1 MEMAERRLHY
11 TANIDELLGIW
22 CVFIVDMLIS
32 LHPHIK
38 LFCTIYMHQFEWL
51 SEIRGYILKFASER
65 AVLPQGG
72 LPILMEAMESF
83 Y

>member
-51 SEIRGYILKFASER
+51 SEIRG
-65 AVLPQGG
+65 
-72 LPILMEAMESF
+72 
-83 Y
+83 